1 MAHSLSAK
9 KRIRQNANRRAL
21 NRWRKAGFRAAIKQ
35 YRETILHG
43 SVDDAQK
50 QLDGIY
56 KLLDQVAAKGAIHRN
71 AAARYKSRLAAR
83 LNHKRGQAAAA

>member
-1 MAHSLSAK
+1 MANSISAK
-9 KRIRQNANRRAL
+9 KRIRQNAKHRAR
-21 NRWRKAGFRAAIKQ
+21 NRWRNSNYREAIKE

-56 KLLDQVAAKGAIHRN
+56 KLLDQTASTPAMHPN
-71 AAARYKSRLAAR
+71 TAARYKSRLAAK
-83 LNHKRGQAAAA
+83 LNEKKAEAA